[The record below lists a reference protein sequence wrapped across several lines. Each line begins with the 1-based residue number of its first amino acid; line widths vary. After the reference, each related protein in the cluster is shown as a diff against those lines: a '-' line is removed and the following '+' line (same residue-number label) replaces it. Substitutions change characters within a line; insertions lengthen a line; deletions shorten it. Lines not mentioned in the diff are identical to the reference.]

1 MKWKGIDNPS
11 RAGFLPLLLLLL
23 LLFLFTLQLPFTP
36 IRPSSVHARIVIV
49 KCSPKVKT
57 TFWPFLPFTPGT
69 NGRSSSLFPPI
80 PFRISF
86 PANSICCLSR
96 CHYSTALE
104 SGRSCA
110 RLVFVPNNNNNIN
123 TSPCHT
129 TTTGGVIDRAKWGDG
144 CGSSGVVSPWNTVGK
159 LLPDIRSLVRWW
171 SSRAWC
177 CLPIGVSLSCIA
189 PHQHQCMEYSPHSHR
204 ITLL

>member
-1 MKWKGIDNPS
+1 MVPGYSSYSWRLSKNTQGASTKVGNTAPQINRMLFPNSCEMKGNWQSITGRLPS
-11 RAGFLPLLLLLL
+11 FAILLLL

-110 RLVFVPNNNNNIN
+110 RLVFVP
-123 TSPCHT
+123 S
-129 TTTGGVIDRAKWGDG
+129 
-144 CGSSGVVSPWNTVGK
+144 
-159 LLPDIRSLVRWW
+159 
-171 SSRAWC
+171 
-177 CLPIGVSLSCIA
+177 
-189 PHQHQCMEYSPHSHR
+189 
-204 ITLL
+204 